1 MYYVSVKLNLK
12 ITNGMFKIF
21 LKNFKNV
28 LRNVWNAGE
37 HFPNRNS
44 MIKNIQK
51 CYELHKTTLVIKL
64 LLLLDKF
71 QLFGCSRNPYK
82 ILKKRFFRSRK
93 M

>member
-1 MYYVSVKLNLK
+1 MYYVSMKRNLK

-44 MIKNIQK
+44 MINNIILK
-51 CYELHKTTLVIKL
+51 CFEFHKSDNVVIIIGLVSILWTVAL
-64 LLLLDKF
+64 LL
-71 QLFGCSRNPYK
+71 
-82 ILKKRFFRSRK
+82 
-93 M
+93 

>member
-1 MYYVSVKLNLK
+1 MKMNLK

-44 MIKNIQK
+44 KIKT
-51 CYELHKTTLVIKL
+51 Y
-64 LLLLDKF
+64 
-71 QLFGCSRNPYK
+71 S
-82 ILKKRFFRSRK
+82 K
-93 M
+93 MLRVT